1 MKKLKAFTL
10 AEILIVLCVIG
21 VLASIML
28 TSLTGMS
35 PDKTKILFKK
45 AYQITERTVG
55 ELVNDETFYPYDPSR
70 IGFRNTTIASWP
82 GDTSQTFGGNTKFC
96 KLFAKKL
103 NTMGDLDTKTGS
115 ACAFTTSDNIRWYV
129 PFSTFAGNTPAT
141 IMVDINGYN
150 NGPNKRTGT
159 ADGDQFYINVYYDG
173 TVEPYHSGSSE
184 TIEQTFLKSH
194 TVQKDKK

>member
-70 IGFRNTTIASWP
+70 IGFRNTDKVSWP
-82 GDTSQTFGGNTKFC
+82 GDTNQTFSGDTKLC

-103 NTMGDLDTKTGS
+103 NTMGDLTVSD
-115 ACAFTTSDNIRWYV
+115 ACYFTTSDNIYWKV
-129 PFSTFAGNTPAT
+129 PKVNFPITGNGQVL
-141 IMVDINGYN
+141 IHVDVDGKDK
-150 NGPNKRTGT
+150 GQNKRTGK
-159 ADGDQFYINVYYDG
+159 ADGDVFYIIVKYDG
-173 TVEPYHSGSSE
+173 TVEPYHSGSKD
-184 TIEQTFLKSH
+184 TIEQEFLKSH